1 MASRRTTAAI
11 ALIALATAPML
22 AACGKDKA
30 KDGGTKGAAAASGS
44 KVQVQASD
52 TTCGLSSTALAPGAT
67 TFEIKNTG
75 SKTTEVYVYGA
86 VGDKFTKVLSEK
98 ENIGPGTSREMK
110 VDLAAGSYEV
120 ACKPGQKG
128 DGIRTKITVGDGS
141 APAAAADSKY
151 DREIELATDG
161 KAVTG
166 LTGGAKVGE
175 KIEFKLTNN
184 AASPRVLELKDA
196 SDAVAGETPPIAPG
210 ATGEIIIEMKSAGSW
225 KVIVEGDGAATI
237 TVPFAVA

>member
-1 MASRRTTAAI
+1 MASRRLTTAV
-11 ALIALATAPML
+11 ALITLTVVSALT
-22 AACGKDKA
+22 ACGNK
-30 KDGGTKGAAAASGS
+30 TKSSDTSASGS
-44 KVQVQASD
+44 AVRIDASD
-52 TTCGLSSTALAPGAT
+52 TACALDRTTLAPGET
-67 TFEIKNTG
+67 KFSVKNKG

-86 VGDKFTKVLSEK
+86 AGDIFTKVQGEV

-128 DGIRTKITVGDGS
+128 DGIRTKITVGAGS
-141 APAAAADSKY
+141 ASAAVADSKY

-166 LTGGAKVGE
+166 LTGGAKIAE

-184 AASPRVLELKDA
+184 TAIPRVLELKDG

-225 KVIVEGDGAATI
+225 KVIVEGEGAATI
-237 TVPFAVA
+237 TVPLEVA